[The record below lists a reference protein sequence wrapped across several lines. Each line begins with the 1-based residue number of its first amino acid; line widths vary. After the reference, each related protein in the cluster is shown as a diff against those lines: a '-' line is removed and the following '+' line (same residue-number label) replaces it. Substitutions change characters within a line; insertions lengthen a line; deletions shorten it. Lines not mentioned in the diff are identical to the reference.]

1 MWPLWWILFKRQLS
15 SISVLVNQKQNGFSH
30 PAEMQEGGDSCSV
43 LALKSPGPRK
53 GLSSWQGWGRA
64 SLDQLLNLL
73 LSFFPWT
80 YATVWGF
87 PGGSVLKNLPV
98 MQKMQET
105 LGSIL
110 ELGRSPGGGYNNP
123 LQYSCLENP
132 MDRGAWWATVHRVAK
147 SWPCLKGL
155 STHACR
161 HATVCGLK
169 VKVDR
174 GHRKTWK
181 DRVGMS
187 KLKQTSDHGCH
198 VIHKKGGR
206 GLCAPGSTSH
216 GLMCI
221 SVTGELVKGQ
231 VLILWASGEPQNLYF

>member
-1 MWPLWWILFKRQLS
+1 MLFGFLGSLVSRAKSDFKMWPLWWILFKRQLS

-132 MDRGAWWATVHRVAK
+132 MDRGAWWATVHRVAESAMTEGTEHPRMQACHCFRVK
-147 SWPCLKGL
+147 S
-155 STHACR
+155 
-161 HATVCGLK
+161 
-169 VKVDR
+169 
-174 GHRKTWK
+174 
-181 DRVGMS
+181 
-187 KLKQTSDHGCH
+187 
-198 VIHKKGGR
+198 
-206 GLCAPGSTSH
+206 
-216 GLMCI
+216 
-221 SVTGELVKGQ
+221 E
-231 VLILWASGEPQNLYF
+231 SG